1 MATGSPTKPGA
12 AEGPGATA
20 RQPRDV
26 EVIEV
31 GVIEDPA
38 AARAALDP
46 IRARVLSA
54 LVEPGSA
61 TSLATRLGL
70 PRQQLNY
77 HLRILEEHGLVRLVE
92 ERPRRGL
99 TERIVVASARSYA
112 VSPDAL
118 GECGADPAR
127 ADRLSTRYLVAVAA
141 RMIRE
146 VADLARRAEAS
157 GRTLPP

>member
-1 MATGSPTKPGA
+1 M
-12 AEGPGATA
+12 
-20 RQPRDV
+20 
-26 EVIEV
+26 
-31 GVIEDPA
+31 IEDRLRPERRSIRSRPECCPRSVEPARRPRWPRASGSA
-38 AARAALDP
+38 AAAQLPPPDP
-46 IRARVLSA
+46 GGA
-54 LVEPGSA
+54 P
-61 TSLATRLGL
+61 
-70 PRQQLNY
+70 
-77 HLRILEEHGLVRLVE
+77 GLVRLVE

-146 VADLARRAEAS
+146 VADRRRAEAS
-157 GRTLPP
+157 GRTLPA